1 MQQTSRAPASASAS
15 TAGPTSGPRPNSDR
29 TTASDRAPG
38 SAPAASAPVALA
50 EPASVEEA
58 VMVTMMS
65 LGRRMRQRQA
75 GDEIDLSALFI
86 LKILRG
92 CGPMRLSALAATLEL
107 DASTVSRHVR
117 HLEDRGLL
125 ERTSDPDDGRASMVA
140 VTRRGARCLQKHAAG
155 RRALIGQLLED
166 WTDDDREQLRCLLA
180 RVNRDLTT
188 STTENP

>member
-1 MQQTSRAPASASAS
+1 MQQTSQAPA
-15 TAGPTSGPRPNSDR
+15 
-29 TTASDRAPG
+29 PG
-38 SAPAASAPVALA
+38 TGALA

-86 LKILRG
+86 LKVLRG

-140 VTRRGARCLQKHAAG
+140 VTRRGTRCLQKHAAG

>member
-1 MQQTSRAPASASAS
+1 MQQPSPASAHA
-15 TAGPTSGPRPNSDR
+15 
-29 TTASDRAPG
+29 
-38 SAPAASAPVALA
+38 ALA

-65 LGRRMRQRQA
+65 LGRRMRQRQP
-75 GDEIDLSALFI
+75 GDEIDLSAIFI

-92 CGPMRLSALAATLEL
+92 CGPMRLSALAAMLEL

-140 VTRRGARCLQKHAAG
+140 VTRRGGRCLEKHAVA
-155 RRALIGQLLED
+155 RRAVIGELLED
-166 WTDDDREQLRCLLA
+166 WTDDDRERLRSLLA

-188 STTENP
+188 STTETT